1 VSAHSSDT
9 SKYSKD
15 FLSLAR
21 TLNIPRNKWD
31 EPAVQEGLPL
41 LARAQQLQ
49 SDLSVAKLDIFKDGV
64 TFGREEVL
72 MRCICAMLEDKI
84 TGNKH
89 KHDEYIKGKMA
100 ACGYVLEDR

>member
-1 VSAHSSDT
+1 MAAQASDA
-9 SKYSKD
+9 SKYSEE

-31 EPAVQEGLPL
+31 EPLIQEGLPL

-49 SDLSVAKLDIFKDGV
+49 QDLSAANLDVHRDGT

-72 MRCICAMLEDKI
+72 MRCICSMLEDKI
-84 TGNKH
+84 TSNRH

-100 ACGYVLEDR
+100 ACGYV